1 MNPQEIES
9 IGTAHHIKIFG
20 DWGIAEF
27 IDQKFKVNKIT
38 GNVVVNMP
46 EGAEI
51 KIIGHARRHAKYGDS
66 IEVSHFERHIP
77 LQVDALVRFIADNYK
92 GIGDR
97 SARKFIKGI
106 DDAQGVAG
114 LKALRNQLLHEPWA
128 VDFSSIKRQ
137 GTFETGD
144 EELAKTAAAYIQ
156 RDLALR
162 LSGLP
167 HRVLSALAVH
177 LAGTLLAA
185 SNAPTDLVARAW
197 SLLARDPYQVIPLIP
212 GYGFLLADSI
222 GQQAGIAREEPA
234 RLAALVAH
242 AVVQR
247 CETEGHVFLL
257 FTAVKAAVARIDP
270 LVDVDEALECALR
283 ARTIQLDEDA
293 DRIYPGRLL
302 QAECSLARS
311 VAALCRW
318 SAPLLAERQ
327 PDALRDEIQ
336 ALAKVRGGD
345 FQNGLDPSQLAA
357 VAGILT
363 SKVRL
368 HTITAAPGCGKTSVV
383 EILAAFLAGRRFVF
397 CAPTGKGAKVLSNRV
412 ASLGHAAQTI
422 NSLLRGD
429 VDGGFSA
436 DQIDADVL
444 IIDEG
449 SMPDLRLA
457 DALLSRVGPST
468 HVVLLGDADQ
478 LPSIAPG
485 RVLADLL
492 AVPQVDHHRLETT
505 HRNAGAILDT
515 VRAVKAGDFV
525 PVSAGTVTFVTALP
539 PPEAG
544 FPLIVAQ
551 YIDAVG
557 RSGYAG
563 VALLMSRR
571 KGDIDQ
577 PGWNTTY
584 ANAVLREVCN
594 PNAPRVAGSTL
605 QVGDRIIIK
614 ANLKLGQQEGG
625 REVRV
630 VNGDTGRI
638 RSFKR
643 SVDPKNAGAEH
654 VTIDLDDGRSID
666 LPGEHLSALQLG
678 YALTVHA
685 AQGSEYKDVIAV
697 ITPGAP
703 TFINRNTIYT
713 AFSRARSRLQ
723 VYADG
728 RELVKIAR
736 TPMPV
741 RNSMLTARVAEAIR
755 ADQDDAAEEQDVL

>member
-1 MNPQEIES
+1 MNSKDVEL

-27 IDQKFKVNKIT
+27 IDSKFKTHKIT
-38 GNVVVNMP
+38 GNAVVTMP
-46 EGAEI
+46 ESAEI
-51 KIIGHARRHAKYGDS
+51 KIVGQPRQHAKYGAS
-66 IEVSHFERHIP
+66 LEISHFERHIP
-77 LQVDALVRFIADNYK
+77 LNVDSLVRFIADNYK
-92 GIGDR
+92 GIGDK
-97 SARKFIKGI
+97 SARKFIQGI
-106 DDAQGVAG
+106 DEAQGVPG

-167 HRVLSALAVH
+167 NRVLGALAVH

-185 SNAPTDLVARAW
+185 SNVPPTDLVARAW
-197 SLLARDPYQVIPLIP
+197 RLLAQDPYQVIPLIH
-212 GYGFLLADSI
+212 GYGFVMADSI
-222 GQQAGIAREEPA
+222 GLQSGIARAEPA

-257 FTAVKAAVARIDP
+257 FNAVKAAVARIDP

-283 ARTIQLDEDA
+283 AKTIQLDEDG

-302 QAECSLARS
+302 QAERSLARS

-318 SAPLLAERQ
+318 SAPLLSERQ

-336 ALAKVRGGD
+336 SLAKVRGGD
-345 FQNGLDPSQLAA
+345 FQHGLDASQLAA

-363 SKVRL
+363 TKVRL

-412 ASLGHAAQTI
+412 ASLGHVAQTI
-422 NSLLRGD
+422 NSLLKGD

-492 AVPQVDHHRLETT
+492 AVPEIDHHRLETT

-525 PVSAGTVTFVTALP
+525 PESSGEVTFVTSLP
-539 PPEAG
+539 PAEAG
-544 FPLIVAQ
+544 FPRIVAQ

-571 KGDIDQ
+571 KGEVDQ

-614 ANLKLGQQEGG
+614 ANLKLGQQDGG
-625 REVRV
+625 KEVRV

-638 RSFKR
+638 HSFKR

-654 VTIDLDDGRSID
+654 VTIELDDGRSID
-666 LPGEHLSALQLG
+666 LPGEHLAALQLG

-736 TPMPV
+736 TPMPP

-755 ADQDDAAEEQDVL
+755 ADQDTD